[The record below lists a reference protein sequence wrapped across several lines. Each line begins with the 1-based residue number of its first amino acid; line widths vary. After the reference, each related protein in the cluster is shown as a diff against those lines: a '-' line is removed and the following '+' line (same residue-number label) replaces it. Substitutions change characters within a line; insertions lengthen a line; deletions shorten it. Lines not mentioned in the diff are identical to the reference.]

1 MGHLTR
7 HWGRYHIGLTS
18 EQRGRSNRAS
28 LSPRGPSSM
37 SSSESPGTSTQTP
50 EVTLPASVAPPA
62 EPSPAVALTRD
73 LIRCRSVTPDEG
85 GALALIDQRL
95 SEVGFAT
102 HRLTFTAPDTPDV
115 ENLYARYGREAPFLL
130 FAGHT
135 DVVPPGDE
143 AHWSYDP
150 FGGVVE
156 DGRIFGRGASDMK
169 GGVAAMVA
177 AALAFIKANPNFPG
191 SIGFMLTGDEEGP
204 AVNGT
209 VKLLEWVKN
218 ERGDKFD
225 HCILAEPT
233 NPEALGD
240 MIKIGRR
247 GSLSGRIVL
256 AGKQGHVAYP
266 QLADNPIQHLT
277 ALISAL
283 KDTPLDDGT
292 AHFAPSNLEFT
303 TIDIGNP
310 STNVIPAEVRA
321 AFNIRFNDIWTPETL
336 ADEIRRRITDAGLD
350 ERTRVTFLPT
360 NATAFVTE
368 PGSFVAVLS
377 RAIEAETGLKPALST
392 TGGTS
397 DARFIKD
404 YCSVVEFGLVGQT
417 MHQVDEHVSTAD
429 IDGLTAIFRRVLQ
442 DYFASSAR

>member
-1 MGHLTR
+1 
-7 HWGRYHIGLTS
+7 
-18 EQRGRSNRAS
+18 
-28 LSPRGPSSM
+28 M

-191 SIGFMLTGDEEGP
+191 SIGFLLTGDEEGP

-233 NPEALGD
+233 NPDALGD

-336 ADEIRRRITDAGLD
+336 ADEIRRRIEAAGLG
-350 ERTRVTFLPT
+350 ERASVTFLPT

-368 PGSFVAVLS
+368 PGPFVAVLS
-377 RAIEAETGLKPALST
+377 RAIEAETSLKPILST

-417 MHQVDEHVSTAD
+417 MHQVDEHVATAD
-429 IDGLTAIFRRVLQ
+429 IDSLTAIFRRVLQ
-442 DYFASSAR
+442 DYFALSAR

>member
-1 MGHLTR
+1 MHPV
-7 HWGRYHIGLTS
+7 S
-18 EQRGRSNRAS
+18 D
-28 LSPRGPSSM
+28 P
-37 SSSESPGTSTQTP
+37 
-50 EVTLPASVAPPA
+50 PPA
-62 EPSPAVALTRD
+62 ELSPAVALALD

-85 GALALIDQRL
+85 GALALLDQKL

-143 AHWSYDP
+143 AHWRHDP
-150 FGGVVE
+150 FAGVIE

-177 AALAFIKANPNFPG
+177 ASLAFIRANPRFPG
-191 SIGFMLTGDEEGP
+191 SIGFLLTGDEEGP
-204 AVNGT
+204 AINGT

-218 ERGDKFD
+218 ELGDKFD

-266 QLADNPIQHLT
+266 QLADNPIQYLG
-277 ALISAL
+277 ALIAAL
-283 KDTPLDDGT
+283 KDKPLDGGT
-292 AHFAPSNLEFT
+292 EHFAPSNLEFT
-303 TIDIGNP
+303 TIDVANP
-310 STNVIPAEVRA
+310 SGNVIPAEVRL
-321 AFNIRFNDIWTPETL
+321 AFNIRFNDRWTPETL
-336 ADEIRRRITDAGLD
+336 ADEIRDRIAAADLG
-350 ERTRVTFLPT
+350 ERASVTFLPT

-368 PGSFVAVLS
+368 PGPLVSALS
-377 RAIEAETGLKPALST
+377 RAIEAETGLKPVLST

-417 MHQVDEHVSTAD
+417 MHQVDENVAVAD
-429 IDGLTAIFRRVLQ
+429 IDALTSIFRRVLQ
-442 DYFASSAR
+442 DYFPPSSR